1 MLEEHGLT
9 DTICEHLAG
18 LTFDDLPQASVTAAK
33 HVLLDAVGVMLG
45 ASGPVKEIR
54 PFIALA
60 RSMGDGSSQILGT
73 PYRVPASAAALANGS
88 MMHALDFEDT
98 YDIVPG
104 HPNASLV
111 PALLALVQARNPI
124 NGRCFLTALVAGCDL
139 ACRMGLALDRRMEEG
154 GWYPPP
160 VLAGFGAAA
169 GAAMLLGLD
178 PVRIRD
184 CLSLALCQVTMP
196 GEIKHST
203 GTVIRAVR
211 EAFPAQAAVQSA
223 LLAEEGITGFETP
236 LEGRSG
242 FYALYAGGMF
252 DRDRLLEGLG
262 RSFAIEQLTFKLW
275 PSCRGTHPFI
285 EAALELGA
293 RGIGAEQIDS
303 LHFIIGGPDQ
313 YMLVEPVERKKA
325 PQVVI
330 DAKFSIPFCTALA
343 LVHGRVTL
351 QDFSNESLAEERILG
366 LSRNTTFE
374 FAPRPH
380 WKASVGGAILAR
392 LRDSS
397 EIEIEVP
404 EAMGS
409 PSRPLSEEALRL
421 KFYDCVR
428 YGAAHVSPE
437 AAARLADGI
446 LELENVEDAGSLFGL
461 VA

>member
-1 MLEEHGLT
+1 MNEYGPT
-9 DTICEHLAG
+9 DTLCRYLAG
-18 LTFDDLPQASVTAAK
+18 LTFEDLPQASVTAAR
-33 HVLLDAVGVMLG
+33 HVLLDAMGVMLG
-45 ASGPVKEIR
+45 ASGAVEEVR
-54 PFIALA
+54 PFIMLA
-60 RSMGDGSSQILGT
+60 RSMGEGPSQILGT
-73 PYRVPASAAALANGS
+73 PYRVPAPAAALANGS

-98 YDIVPG
+98 YDAVPG

-111 PALLALVQARNPI
+111 PALIALAEARRPVH
-124 NGRCFLTALVAGCDL
+124 GRRFLTALVAGCDL

-160 VLAGFGAAA
+160 ILAGFGAAA
-169 GAAMLLGLD
+169 GAAMLLGLG

-196 GEIKHST
+196 GEIKYST

-223 LLAEEGITGFETP
+223 LLAEEGLAGFETP

-242 FYALYAGGMF
+242 FYALYANGLF
-252 DRDRLLEGLG
+252 NRERLLDRLG
-262 RSFAIEQLTFKLW
+262 RSFQIEQLTFKPW

-303 LHFIIGGPDQ
+303 LHFVIGGPDQ
-313 YMLVEPVERKKA
+313 QMLVEPVERKQA

-343 LVHGRVTL
+343 LVRGRVRL
-351 QDFSNESLAEERILG
+351 EDFSSESLTEERILS
-366 LSRNTTFE
+366 LTRNSTFE
-374 FAPRPH
+374 LAPRPH
-380 WKASVGGAILAR
+380 WKASVSGALLAR
-392 LRDSS
+392 LRDGS
-397 EIEIEVP
+397 EMEIDVP
-404 EAMGS
+404 EALGS
-409 PSRPLSEEALRL
+409 SSRPIGEEALRE
-421 KFYDCVR
+421 KFFDCVR
-428 YGAAHVSPE
+428 YGAAHVSPG

-446 LELENVEDAGSLFGL
+446 LSLEHVEDVGSLLG
-461 VA
+461 